1 MPASSS
7 FDYAIV
13 RVVPHVE
20 REEFV
25 NVGVILFCRTLRFL
39 GSRIELN
46 VERLAALSPH
56 IDLATVQAYLDLIP
70 RICAGGRQ
78 AGPLGQLSRAE
89 RFHWLVSPRSTTVQ
103 VSPVHSGL
111 CADPQA
117 ALDDLFEKM
126 VRPGGRNCHE
136 RLQS

>member
-1 MPASSS
+1 MPTPSS

-20 REEFV
+20 REEFI

-39 GSRIELN
+39 GVRIELDA
-46 VERLAALSPH
+46 ERLAALSS
-56 IDLATVQAYLDLIP
+56 DVDVATLKACLDLIS
-70 RICAGGRQ
+70 RICAGGPQ
-78 AGPLGQLSRAE
+78 AGPLGHLSRAE
-89 RFHWLVSPRSTTVQ
+89 RFHWLVSPRSTTGQ

-126 VRPGGRNCHE
+126 VHTGRVA
-136 RLQS
+136 LP